1 MLLNWPSLPRN
12 TLCVNAPLYSIPF
25 VLQASF
31 RVFVFIKRLLAKKS
45 LEKIYLIAS
54 ENVRFIIFD
63 FLLPSLRHKV
73 QILFTPENVKN
84 ACKSLSR
91 VFVQCLD
98 ENASQETSET
108 RLQQRL
114 SFSNVDINH
123 FSLHNPQRGT
133 VGTEFIPQ

>member
-1 MLLNWPSLPRN
+1 M
-12 TLCVNAPLYSIPF
+12 PLYILF
-25 VLQASF
+25 LLCFKLVFASLYLSSD
-31 RVFVFIKRLLAKKS
+31 RWQKKS

-123 FSLHNPQRGT
+123 FSLHTPQRGT